1 MRWAFLLLVGIVA
14 YTATAQQLLTSYVR
28 VQWNATNLTTIEAN
42 EGLLRSSVVQFL
54 APNITANVT
63 FLEIRAFNANI
74 SASQNFTIE
83 FAVQANASAATATS
97 FLTTLLNTTSTTN
110 NLTRAITTTIPNAAV
125 VCDVGASPSSTRLR
139 IAPTPP
145 TLTDLAANA
154 SYVFTNLRY
163 QGAPNANAT
172 NFTGTSFSLAQLTR
186 MRYAFYSLLGI
197 KNDEEATVVQVVNAT
212 VNARRETNVL
222 VFFRF
227 NSTSRL
233 ANTTIT
239 TLTNGTTTGNATTTL
254 ADAMALFNFT
264 ARNYNLTVNVPW
276 TPASSNW
283 WIVDATNATNAT
295 ANVTTTTNTTS
306 STNATAAPT
315 PANTTKAPAII
326 YTPAP
331 TTTAIVYPTTKPV
344 PTTPQPTAPLP
355 TTIVPQ
361 LDGGLVPFPFIYAF
375 NVTAAAQA
383 PVYTQ
388 PGVCGGNNQF
398 CLHLKWIVEDP
409 RDAYV
414 LARIKGQQFINSSV
428 LASSYGPAFSANTS
442 SVWTLYDIPR
452 SSVILDLVRSSD
464 LALVS
469 IDISASLL
477 SPNSATSTV
486 TSTSN
491 RNIYVRYAATPIS
504 AKELVLELRVV
515 VGTPPPVVTQT
526 LQDEG
531 CAYCT
536 KLASQCAKDP
546 MCSAIKL
553 CVDNATSVW
562 DQTNLILNGDY
573 GDSLNTTLATA
584 ACYSSPSFPFDMS
597 TTGRDL
603 YNKYMACMITRSC
616 PFVVDGPS
624 KLVWQTPTPGWIQI
638 QLLPWSLPYFGTLE
652 LSLSYGNSPPCPVV
666 LSNDNTTANLTQ
678 QLATCILNDCEV
690 IVLANTTNVTTIDI
704 VFTNHIGPMPE
715 LSWTPTP
722 VLPYIDAAFAI
733 IPKLASS
740 SALALMPVNDPVTN
754 PATPQNACSS
764 CWLEFLQTCLLDEG
778 CNVYINCIMK
788 GSFESIAT
796 LIQFGRT
803 GATFNLSPSILSC
816 SDPTAPTWA
825 SWRYL
830 QKASQCYAKQQCPVA
845 SQGGKDIVWQVPNRT
860 QSISYTLPFDPTTSD
875 SPPQFMFRNQ
885 LDYNWN
891 VMYGGVKDFG
901 SILPTI
907 LDIPDVVVSDPTNAT
922 NPVDGSFTYSWLV
935 TYPSYAGFLPTY
947 YIGDFGGNVLT
958 ILNDAPPSALLV
970 VQNKTWN
977 ATAWNSAL
985 F

>member
-375 NVTAAAQA
+375 NVTSAAQA

-428 LASSYGPAFSANTS
+428 LASS
-442 SVWTLYDIPR
+442 
-452 SSVILDLVRSSD
+452 
-464 LALVS
+464 
-469 IDISASLL
+469 
-477 SPNSATSTV
+477 PNSATSTV

-504 AKELVLELRVV
+504 SKELVLELRVV

-597 TTGRDL
+597 TTGL
-603 YNKYMACMITRSC
+603 
-616 PFVVDGPS
+616 
-624 KLVWQTPTPGWIQI
+624 
-638 QLLPWSLPYFGTLE
+638 
-652 LSLSYGNSPPCPVV
+652 
-666 LSNDNTTANLTQ
+666 
-678 QLATCILNDCEV
+678 

-754 PATPQNACSS
+754 PATPQSTSTSLSANGWRWFTKWARFVTISFLDACSS